1 MIESC
6 RIMATDSQLLDVR
19 DLVKHFPFVERRGY
33 FPRQVALKAVDGV
46 SFSLARKE
54 VIGLVGESGCG
65 KTTTGKMIAGLLSPT
80 AGKILIEGEDFAG
93 LSSARKL
100 LLRRRI
106 QMVFQDTVSSLNPRM
121 KVGAILQEPLLVNR
135 IGTAKERRE
144 RVAKILDEV
153 GLPPDASG
161 RYPHEFSGGQK
172 QRIGIGRAL
181 MLRPDLIIADEPVSA
196 LDVSIQAQIINLLLE
211 LRDTY
216 ELSMLFIAH
225 DLSVVRAACERVAI
239 MYLGRIV
246 EIGNTESVF
255 THPLHPYT
263 QALLSAVPVPDP
275 EVKLSMPP
283 ITDEAS
289 SPVNL
294 PPGCRFAGRC
304 HRAMLL
310 CHQEEPELISDRVEP
325 SHSVACFLYDN
336 RGDGV

>member
-6 RIMATDSQLLDVR
+6 RAMAMASQLLDVR

-54 VIGLVGESGCG
+54 TMGLVGESGCG

-80 AGKILIEGEDFAG
+80 AGKIIFEGKNLAG
-93 LSSARKL
+93 LSSDDKRL
-100 LLRRRI
+100 IRRRI

-135 IGTAKERRE
+135 IGTVKERRE

-153 GLPPDASG
+153 GLPPDTSG

-181 MLRPDLIIADEPVSA
+181 MLRPNLIIADEPVSA
-196 LDVSIQAQIINLLLE
+196 LDVSIQAQIINLLLV

-246 EIGNTESVF
+246 EMGNAESVF
-255 THPLHPYT
+255 IHPLHPYT

-275 EVKLSMPP
+275 AVKLSVPP

-294 PPGCRFAGRC
+294 PPGCRFAARC
-304 HRAMLL
+304 PRAMLL
-310 CHQEEPELISDRVEP
+310 CHQEEPELVSERSEP